1 MQGCSEGRSSQSGC
15 QRATQQLESVYYD
28 QVFQCEMAVTA
39 RVSHPN
45 LLHFHGAKLEGTR
58 DDYSDR
64 VHAHQPQS

>member
-1 MQGCSEGRSSQSGC
+1 MRVAHLKVAAKELHS
-15 QRATQQLESVYYD
+15 QLESVYYD

-58 DDYSDR
+58 DDHSDR